1 MKPASFEYQRAE
13 NLEHACELLSEYGD
27 DAKILA
33 GGQSLIA
40 AMNYRLARPAVL
52 IDIGHIDGKNEV
64 VVGKD
69 GVRVK
74 ATTTQKIVE
83 NNERVIAT
91 LPVLTTAI
99 GNIAHTQVRNR
110 GTIGGS
116 IVNADPASELP
127 AISLL
132 LDAEFTVKSRSATR
146 TIPADEFFVTYMTT
160 SLEPDEILTSILFKI
175 PPSDSGWAFR
185 EIVRREGDYAMAG
198 SSAVID
204 VGRNGKCCYSRLV
217 VFGVAETPVRA
228 IEVEEMLLGEKLSE
242 ALIKEA
248 SERIVEL
255 IDPEADVHASE
266 SYRKNAAVTLL
277 SRSISDGL
285 AKNELNKKRGEGE

>member
-1 MKPASFEYQRAE
+1 MKPASFDYQRAE
-13 NLEHACELLSEYGD
+13 TLEHACELLSEYGG

-40 AMNYRLARPAVL
+40 AMNYRLARPTVL
-52 IDIGHIDGKNEV
+52 IDVGHIERKNEV

-83 NNERVIAT
+83 DNEKVIT
-91 LPVLTTAI
+91 TIPVLTTAI

-110 GTIGGS
+110 GTVGGS

-132 LDAEFTVKSRSATR
+132 LDAEFTVKSNSGTR

-160 SLEPDEILTSILFKI
+160 SLEPDEVLTSILFKT
-175 PPSDSGWAFR
+175 PPSNSGWAFQ
-185 EIVRREGDYAMAG
+185 EVVRREGDYAMAG
-198 SSAVID
+198 SSVVID
-204 VGRNGKCCYSRLV
+204 VDNNGKCCYSRLV
-217 VFGVAETPVRA
+217 VFGVSETPVRA
-228 IEVEEMLLGEKLSE
+228 IEVEEMLLGEKLSKT
-242 ALIKEA
+242 LIKEV
-248 SERIVEL
+248 SGQIVEL
-255 IDPEADVHASE
+255 IEPEADVHASE
-266 SYRKNAAVTLL
+266 SYRKYAAVTLL
-277 SRSISDGL
+277 TRAIEEAL
-285 AKNELNKKRGEGE
+285 VRTELN